1 MLAAPPANGRR
12 QRRVQDT
19 SELTDEE
26 YLEQKMRLEKF
37 QQTLKRMACEAGNKR
52 CADCREQNPRY
63 IDVTWGVYLCLLC
76 SGAHTKTLGS
86 TVVTVDT
93 TEVDEQ
99 WIETLNQRGN
109 DKVND
114 DLEYKLE
121 TRDKRKMSW
130 SITNR
135 AKFAT
140 RKYVNGEW
148 MKPEAKIDLKN
159 PAKVVVPEEDEYEE
173 TTTRKKKTKRKKK
186 KKKKKKVVE
195 EEEEEEEEPPVVKA
209 PMQEAAKA
217 SAAPEAKASTGL
229 ENIFGGLST
238 GGTNSQEAQKSAEEK
253 DIFKKDAITNLLNL
267 YDNTPQQQPAAVD

>member
-1 MLAAPPANGRR
+1 MLGQPPPTSGRR
-12 QRRVQDT
+12 QRRAVDT
-19 SELTDEE
+19 SDLTDEE
-26 YLEQKMRLEKF
+26 YMEQKMQLEKF
-37 QQTLKRMACEAGNKR
+37 QQTLKRMATEAGNKR
-52 CADCREQNPRY
+52 CADCREQHPRY

-76 SGAHTKTLGS
+76 SGAHSKTLGS

-99 WIETLNQRGN
+99 WVETLEQRGN

-114 DLEYKLE
+114 ELEYKLE

-159 PAKVVVPEEDEYEE
+159 PAKVAPIPEENDDFEDR
-173 TTTRKKKTKRKKK
+173 THKKK
-186 KKKKKKVVE
+186 KKKKKK
-195 EEEEEEEEPPVVKA
+195 
-209 PMQEAAKA
+209 
-217 SAAPEAKASTGL
+217 
-229 ENIFGGLST
+229 
-238 GGTNSQEAQKSAEEK
+238 
-253 DIFKKDAITNLLNL
+253 KK
-267 YDNTPQQQPAAVD
+267 NT